1 MTNVGNTKANDVI
14 DSFESSFQDKVEIP
28 TELEMVWLRKAIGRY
43 SERIGELN
51 YDSLVMEF
59 DSRLKQ
65 STIDLLGAY
74 MKLFYQE
81 REVSKVNKRAS
92 IVTKDLSWDGTNGT
106 KTAEKSHLEYVL
118 AEILHLE
125 NDLKDTAYV

>member
-1 MTNVGNTKANDVI
+1 MGNTKANEVI
-14 DSFESSFQDKVEIP
+14 DSFESSFQDKIEIP
-28 TELEMVWLRKAIGRY
+28 MELEMVWMKKAIGRY
-43 SERIGELN
+43 SIRIKQLN
-51 YDSLVMEF
+51 YDPLVMEF
-59 DSRLKQ
+59 DSKLDQ
-65 STIDLLGAY
+65 GTIDLLGAY

-118 AEILHLE
+118 SEITHLE

>member
-51 YDSLVMEF
+51 YDPLVMEF

-92 IVTKDLSWDGTNGT
+92 IVTKDLSWDGTNGA

-125 NDLKDTAYV
+125 NDLKDTVYV

>member
-1 MTNVGNTKANDVI
+1 
-14 DSFESSFQDKVEIP
+14 
-28 TELEMVWLRKAIGRY
+28 
-43 SERIGELN
+43 
-51 YDSLVMEF
+51 
-59 DSRLKQ
+59 
-65 STIDLLGAY
+65 

>member
-1 MTNVGNTKANDVI
+1 MGNTKANDVI

-43 SERIGELN
+43 PERIGELN
-51 YDSLVMEF
+51 YDPLVMEF